1 MSPLP
6 ASETCR
12 AARARGG
19 RLAAAG
25 ALAVAL
31 VALLRGASLG
41 LASLLGAGTLVLLAG
56 SARLG
61 TAALARALDSAR
73 TPIQPKKDG

>member
-12 AARARGG
+12 AARALGG